1 MREHYTQVA
10 NEQFSFGTIL
20 IVGDNEKDEDEQKT
34 VYLQDEF
41 DLDRDKSPPCHPH
54 VKICRTIDSRI
65 TCLTNPGYLSL

>member
-54 VKICRTIDSRI
+54 V
-65 TCLTNPGYLSL
+65 